1 MDYTI
6 KILQDRLWILERNYK
21 LNVTDSGKVSS
32 GSPAAIEN
40 RKNVDELRKAIEI
53 LTKNK

>member
-6 KILQDRLWILERNYK
+6 KILQDRLWILDRNYK
-21 LNVTDSGKVSS
+21 LKVTDSGKVST

-40 RKNVDELRKAIEI
+40 RKNADELIKAIEI